1 MGFWTLFLNL
11 FLSPPP
17 PLPLALPHSFCGLS
31 RLCMSESGV
40 GQRMA
45 AVAEGRSNLLAT
57 RHKAA
62 SQLPMPSVHLLCLDA
77 HVGEAAV
84 VSRP

>member
-1 MGFWTLFLNL
+1 
-11 FLSPPP
+11 
-17 PLPLALPHSFCGLS
+17 
-31 RLCMSESGV
+31 MSESGV